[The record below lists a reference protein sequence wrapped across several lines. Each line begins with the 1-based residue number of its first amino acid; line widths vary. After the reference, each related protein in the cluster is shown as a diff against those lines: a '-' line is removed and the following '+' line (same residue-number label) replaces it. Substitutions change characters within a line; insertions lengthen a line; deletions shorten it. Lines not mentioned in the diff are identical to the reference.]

1 MPVLD
6 TSLLI
11 ENRVQAV
18 REFQQAANLGRAQID
33 ISGGVDSATV
43 GALLVLALGADNV
56 TAVFSGIHSS
66 PMARNLAHRQAEAL
80 GLKLI
85 DDDLTREFDN
95 RLRRMKNALKSAGY
109 DLETI
114 EARIAEDPTVLG
126 SFRSTLRAPLGRAYN
141 RLTGDGLRYG
151 TGNECED
158 RFLRFYQKGGDGEVD
173 CNPLAMLSKGEVYQ
187 LAFALGVIPEVLQ
200 AAPTPVPT
208 TM

>member
-66 PMARNLAHRQAEAL
+66 PMARNLAHRQAEQQMLHGGIAADRDISNVMRGEAEGAREIVTQRIDRRASG
-80 GLKLI
+80 GL
-85 DDDLTREFDN
+85 
-95 RLRRMKNALKSAGY
+95 
-109 DLETI
+109 
-114 EARIAEDPTVLG
+114 
-126 SFRSTLRAPLGRAYN
+126 
-141 RLTGDGLRYG
+141 
-151 TGNECED
+151 
-158 RFLRFYQKGGDGEVD
+158 
-173 CNPLAMLSKGEVYQ
+173 
-187 LAFALGVIPEVLQ
+187 
-200 AAPTPVPT
+200 
-208 TM
+208 